1 VIKKIKIELIIIGL
15 LVINIFISSNFDLD
29 IYKKFY
35 NFDFSLG
42 DDYLKNFF
50 IKITEIGSSLWF
62 FLICF
67 FCYIFCFLFEKINF
81 IDIFTKKI
89 KKISLFLF
97 TSLLI
102 TGLLTQ
108 LIKHLVGRPRPNYE
122 NEVGYFGINFFTL
135 DSAFHSFPSGH
146 TSTIFIVA
154 LVLSLLTPRIKY
166 FYLFFAFLIGF
177 SRVVVGAHYFSDV
190 IGGILIAII
199 GLKLTFF
206 LFNKFESGKNISDI
220 IKYNPSLIFL
230 NLIIFFIIIILL
242 TIGSDLDIFVSGLF
256 YKGGQIFTLEG
267 FSNITILAREIF
279 LPFLIFYII
288 VLPIISLWLP
298 IKKIYFNFSF
308 GLKEI
313 VFLWL
318 SMIFNVGIIINLLLK
333 ELWGR
338 ARPNDVIEFGGT
350 EIFTPWFQ
358 ISDACISNCS
368 FVSGDASV
376 GFSLISFYFLT
387 KNKNFY
393 WIALFSGSFLGVVRI
408 LEGGH
413 FLSDIIIAGFLIFIL
428 TYIQFIFYRE
438 RFNDGL

>member
-1 VIKKIKIELIIIGL
+1 M
-15 LVINIFISSNFDLD
+15 
-29 IYKKFY
+29 
-35 NFDFSLG
+35 
-42 DDYLKNFF
+42 
-50 IKITEIGSSLWF
+50 
-62 FLICF
+62 
-67 FCYIFCFLFEKINF
+67 
-81 IDIFTKKI
+81 
-89 KKISLFLF
+89 
-97 TSLLI
+97 
-102 TGLLTQ
+102 TQ

-267 FSNITILAREIF
+267 FSHITILAREIF

-313 VFLWL
+313 AFLWL